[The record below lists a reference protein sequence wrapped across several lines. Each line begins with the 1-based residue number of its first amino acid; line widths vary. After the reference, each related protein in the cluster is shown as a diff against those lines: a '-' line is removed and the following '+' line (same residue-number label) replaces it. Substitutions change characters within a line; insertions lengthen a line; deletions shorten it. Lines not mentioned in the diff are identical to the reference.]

1 MIGAPLK
8 SNALITINLTLNDIV
23 RLVYRRLLHSMSMIN
38 FHLIKITIFQLKE
51 IVCPDKMR
59 LFLFKNQKKTDN
71 FLRKQLKN
79 YLLNKKKMEKK

>member
-1 MIGAPLK
+1 
-8 SNALITINLTLNDIV
+8 
-23 RLVYRRLLHSMSMIN
+23 MIN